1 METKNIENVR
11 AYALNKFCEILD
23 GKYELP
29 KYQSLDDIETEYI
42 SQDIDTREFVDNGI
56 FGLLGVGEDGLM
68 ELLEPIEAFCDK
80 LQQAR
85 KKFSESHQ
93 INELKKIIEVI
104 EEKIK
109 QLKKSLD

>member
-1 METKNIENVR
+1 MGKEHIENVR
-11 AYALNKFCEILD
+11 TYALNKFCEILD

-29 KYQSLDDIETEYI
+29 KHQSLDDIETEYI
-42 SQDIDTREFVDNGI
+42 SQDIDTKEFVDNGI
-56 FGLLGVGEDGLM
+56 FGLLGMEEDSLM
-68 ELLEPIEAFCDK
+68 ELLEPIQLFIEK

-85 KKFSESHQ
+85 KKFSESNQ

-104 EEKIK
+104 EEKIE